1 MIDRSTI
8 EELLRRAAKLPT
20 SLKTVLE
27 ETQALYDTPLSAE
40 EHSTGDKKRRR
51 KQDIRTTRKKQNA
64 YRREKG
70 DKQRDGQGNL
80 RGQFFKLR
88 REYIRRARGD
98 ARPNSVANWEWEL
111 TLAEW
116 LTMWLNCSPVKDAI
130 GSEIPAWK
138 ARGRRSWCDVQL
150 KRIDKDKPFKYDN
163 LQIKR
168 GKEVLWDGTIEMK

>member
-1 MIDRSTI
+1 MDRSSTI

-27 ETQALYDTPLSAE
+27 ETQALYGVPLTEAQPE
-40 EHSTGDKKRRR
+40 LKRRR

-116 LTMWLNCSPVKDAI
+116 LIMWLNCLPVKDAI

-150 KRIDKDKPFKYDN
+150 KRIDKDKAFTLAN
-163 LQIKR
+163 LQIRR
-168 GKEVLWDGTIEMK
+168 GKAILYPADQMET

>member
-1 MIDRSTI
+1 MDRSSI

-20 SLKTVLE
+20 SLKTVLD
-27 ETQALYDTPLSAE
+27 ETQALYDVPLTEAQPE
-40 EHSTGDKKRRR
+40 LKKKR
-51 KQDIRTTRKKQNA
+51 KQDKRTYRKKQNA

-116 LTMWLNCSPVKDAI
+116 LTMWLNCLPVKDAI
-130 GSEIPAWK
+130 GNETPAWK
-138 ARGRRSWCDVQL
+138 MRGRRSWCDVQL
-150 KRIDKDKPFKYDN
+150 KRIDKDKSFTLAN
-163 LQIKR
+163 LQIRR
-168 GKEVLWDGTIEMK
+168 GKAILYPADQVGIQ